1 MASGREDTGRERGT
15 SRGIGLR
22 IAPRFVVAIM
32 IPLTLVLVVFSYL
45 LLEATGEILG
55 TAVEDARDE
64 AAVALAEHQ
73 DGDLPFTQTDSSAVR
88 VAPGILRGRVTF
100 TSENRGGEDGFAY
113 FRESQTENR
122 IVGITAAASV
132 DDDPLAKLYGLVI
145 ALTMIVLMVAAAVA
159 VGVANRVSRPITSL
173 VDDVRSIANGNLS
186 HRVRAYGG
194 GEVALLAGAMDRMTE
209 SLREARDAEVELSV
223 RERER
228 EVALEVQEALRPTD
242 IPVPDGYDVAS
253 EHVGSAEPG
262 GDFHDFVEAEDGR
275 LVFFVCDVSGTGV
288 PGALVGAMARAYL
301 KTAFRKGGAL
311 EDVLKGVNR
320 ILAGEVRRGMFVTVL
335 AAALDHERH
344 ELEVVSA
351 GHKLPLVHWSREENV
366 IRAIQPDGIALGF
379 DRGPVFDRSISA
391 RQVPLAPGDRVALA
405 GTGAVRVASVEG
417 EEIGEKRFYKLF
429 LRNAEDDTEVAL
441 DGILTAL
448 EAFSDEEPF
457 PADVSIIVLGRDPEG
472 AA

>member
-1 MASGREDTGRERGT
+1 M
-15 SRGIGLR
+15 R
-22 IAPRFVVAIM
+22 IAPRFVVAMM
-32 IPLTLVLVVFSYL
+32 IPLTLVLVIFSYL
-45 LLEATGEILG
+45 LLEATSEIIE
-55 TAVEDARDE
+55 TAVGDARDE
-64 AAVALAEHQ
+64 AAVALADHQ
-73 DGDLPFTQTDSSAVR
+73 DGDLPFLQTDLDAVR
-88 VAPGILRGRVTF
+88 VAPGILRGRIQF
-100 TSENRGGEDGFAY
+100 TSENRSGEDGFAY
-113 FRESQTENR
+113 FREEQTENR
-122 IVGITAAASV
+122 IVGITAADSV
-132 DDDPLAKLYGLVI
+132 DDDPLTKLYGLVF
-145 ALTMIVLMVAAAVA
+145 ALTMIVLMVVAGVA
-159 VGVANRVSRPITSL
+159 VWVANRVSHPITAL
-173 VDDVRSIANGNLS
+173 ADDVRAIANGNLN
-186 HRVRAYGG
+186 HRVRARGG
-194 GEVALLAGAMDRMTE
+194 GEVALLAGAMDRMTD

-262 GDFHDFVEAEDGR
+262 GDFHDFVETEDGR
-275 LVFFVCDVSGTGV
+275 LIFFVCDVSGTGV

-301 KTAFRKGGAL
+301 KTAFRAGGSL

-320 ILAGEVRRGMFVTVL
+320 TLAGEVRRGMFVTVL
-335 AAALDHERH
+335 AAALNHEQH

-351 GHKLPLVHWSREENV
+351 GHKLPLVHWSAAENA

-391 RQVPLAPGDRVALA
+391 RRVPLEPGDRVTLA
-405 GTGAVRVASVEG
+405 GTGAVRVASLEG

-448 EAFSDEEPF
+448 EAFAADEAF
-457 PADVSIIVLGRDPEG
+457 PADVSIIVLGRDADG
-472 AA
+472 AQ

>member
-1 MASGREDTGRERGT
+1 MAPPREETGRERGG

-32 IPLTLVLVVFSYL
+32 IPLTLVLVAFSYL

-55 TAVEDARDE
+55 TAVADARDE

-73 DGDLPFTQTDSSAVR
+73 DGDLPFIQTDSSAVR

-100 TSENRGGEDGFAY
+100 TSENRGGEDGYAY

-122 IVGITAAASV
+122 IVGVTAAASV

-173 VDDVRSIANGNLS
+173 VDDVRSIANGNLN
-186 HRVRAYGG
+186 HRVRAHGG

-209 SLREARDAEVELSV
+209 SLREARDAEVGLRSGSANARWPSRFRRRSAHGSPFPTDTTWPRSTSV
-223 RERER
+223 RPSRGRLPRLRRGGGRPSRLLRLRRER
-228 EVALEVQEALRPTD
+228 RWCA
-242 IPVPDGYDVAS
+242 
-253 EHVGSAEPG
+253 
-262 GDFHDFVEAEDGR
+262 GR
-275 LVFFVCDVSGTGV
+275 
-288 PGALVGAMARAYL
+288 LVGAMARAYL
-301 KTAFRKGGAL
+301 KTAFRKGGRWRMSSRGT
-311 EDVLKGVNR
+311 DPR
-320 ILAGEVRRGMFVTVL
+320 RRGPRNFVTVL

-344 ELEVVSA
+344 GLEVVSA

-379 DRGPVFDRSISA
+379 DRGPVFDRSITA

-405 GTGAVRVASVEG
+405 GTGAVRVASLEG

-429 LRNAEDDTEVAL
+429 LRNAEADTEVAL

-448 EAFSDEEPF
+448 EAFADEEPVA
-457 PADVSIIVLGRDPEG
+457 ADVSIIVLGRDPEG